1 MRKAFLTV
9 GVLLLVLIVAV
20 GALLFYAAT
29 NLNSI
34 IAQNRDYLLGKVSD
48 SLGRKVEVAAIKV
61 KLGWGV
67 AADLKDVTIAD
78 DPAISTEPFVKARD
92 VYADVEFLPL
102 LSKELHISKVVLA
115 QPRVRII
122 RTASGELNIS
132 TIGKHGKPGGP
143 GDPAGSP
150 GAAAKPPQESGKPLQ
165 GAPLTGA
172 KPQAPAASAASSL
185 ISGIY
190 VRSFEIDN
198 GQITYEDQSTR
209 QPPITIND
217 LDLTITDFAFRR
229 PFHLRLNLA
238 AFGKKQ
244 NLGLRAIVGPLGE
257 SKIDF
262 ANVPL
267 QLKVKVGPLLLSEL
281 KGIAPIGQKIPAR
294 LALSGPVTLNLSAK
308 GSLNALGFSAGSDLG
323 ANQIGWGDVFNKPAG
338 VPFTVALDGSRQAG
352 KLGVSQATIRLG
364 SLDAK
369 ATRVQLGQGGA
380 MSARIDTNRFAL
392 APLAKMVP
400 ALEKYGPAGEA
411 EIHADVAM
419 AAGKPSGKGT
429 VTLANVSVTRSGESK
444 PIVSGLSGDLRLNGN
459 AADVGPLTFSLGS
472 TRATATIHANS
483 LQPLNAAYSLSAD
496 SVHLADLSPKR
507 PADEHLNKLTAEG
520 TVASA
525 SGGAYSFTA
534 KVTSTDG
541 LVQDVAYQALDITA
555 AMVNRTLDLK
565 SLKLGVFGG
574 RIAASGQAT
583 LASRPSFNLTMN
595 ADSVNLQK
603 LLESQKSKAAG
614 MVRGILTA
622 QARVSGTGSS
632 FDEIKPTLD
641 GSGAAHVK
649 DGKLVGVNVAAD
661 ALGKVQNLPAIGALV
676 PASIVQRHPELFK
689 NPDTDIQDMSLSFTL
704 KGPRI
709 TTHDLL
715 VKTQDY
721 SLKGDGWFDLDKKVN
736 LLAHILLSKAFSDE
750 IIAAKKNVVYLAN
763 NQGEIDIPLQISG
776 ALPKPTVLPDVTEL
790 AQRAGKRAIEQ
801 KGTQAIEKFLGKK
814 GLGGILGAPLGGA
827 ATPGASPT
835 PNPLERFRKL
845 F

>member
-1 MRKAFLTV
+1 MRKVLLIV
-9 GVLLLVLIVAV
+9 GVLLLVLILAI
-20 GALLFYAAT
+20 GGLLFYAAT

-48 SLGRKVEVAAIKV
+48 SLGRKVEVATIKV

-78 DPAISTEPFVKARD
+78 DPAISTQPFVKARD

-102 LSKELHISKVVLA
+102 LSKALHISKVVLA
-115 QPRVRII
+115 QPQVRII

-132 TIGKHGKPGGP
+132 TIGKHDNPAGP
-143 GDPAGSP
+143 GTPAASP
-150 GAAAKPPQESGKPLQ
+150 GNAAKPRRKPVKPLQ
-165 GAPLTGA
+165 GAPVTAA
-172 KPQAPAASAASSL
+172 KPPASSAASSL
-185 ISGIY
+185 VTGIY

-198 GQITYEDQSTR
+198 GRITYEDQSTR
-209 QPPITIND
+209 QPPLTIND
-217 LDLTITDFAFRR
+217 VDLTMTDFAFRR
-229 PFHLRLNLA
+229 PFHLRLGLA
-238 AFGKKQ
+238 AFGQKQ
-244 NLGLRAIVGPLGE
+244 NLSLRAIVGPLGE
-257 SKIDF
+257 GKIDF

-267 QLKVKVGPLLLSEL
+267 QLIGKVGPLLLSDL
-281 KGIAPIGQKIPAR
+281 KGIGPIGQKIPAK
-294 LALSGPVTLNLSAK
+294 LALSGPVTLDLSAK

-323 ANQIGWGDVFNKPAG
+323 ANQLGWGDVFKKPAG
-338 VPFTVALDGSRQAG
+338 VPFAVALDGSRQAG
-352 KLGVSQATIRLG
+352 KLAISQATIKLG

-400 ALEKYGPAGEA
+400 ALDKYGPAGDA
-411 EIHADVAM
+411 QIHADVAM

-429 VTLANVSVTRSGESK
+429 VTLANVSVTRLGDSK
-444 PIVSGLSGDLRLNGN
+444 PMVSGLSGDIRLNGN

-472 TRATATIHANS
+472 TRATATVHANS

-496 SVHLADLSPKR
+496 SVHLADLVPKR
-507 PADEHLNKLTAEG
+507 PTDEHLNKLSVAG

-525 SGGAYSFTA
+525 SGGAYSVTA
-534 KVTSTDG
+534 KVTSSDG
-541 LVQDVAYQALDITA
+541 LVQNVAYQSLDVTA
-555 AMVNRTLDLK
+555 AMVNKTLDLK

-583 LASRPSFNLTMN
+583 LASKPSFNLTMN

-603 LLESQKSKAAG
+603 LLESRKSKAAG

-622 QARVSGTGSS
+622 QAKVSGAGSS
-632 FDEIKPTLD
+632 FNEIKPTLD

-649 DGKLVGVNVAAD
+649 DGKLIGVNVAAD
-661 ALGKVQNLPAIGALV
+661 ALGKVQNLPAIGALI

-689 NPDTDIQDMSLSFTL
+689 NPNTDIQDMSLTFTL
-704 KGPRI
+704 EGPRI

-721 SLKGDGWFDLDKKVN
+721 SLKGDGWFDLDKNVN
-736 LLAHILLSKAFSDE
+736 LLAHILLSKPFSNE
-750 IIAAKKNVVYLAN
+750 IIAAKKNVAYLAN
-763 NQGEIDIPLQISG
+763 NQGEIDVPLQITG

-790 AQRAGKRAIEQ
+790 AQRAGKRAVEQ
-801 KGTQAIEKFLGKK
+801 KGTQAVEKFLGKK
-814 GLGGILGAPLGGA
+814 GLGGILGGPSGGA

-835 PNPLERFRKL
+835 PNPVEQFRKL